1 MFSPE
6 FRNRLDSIISFDFL
20 SPTIMINIVEKAI
33 SYLEGQLS
41 EKNITIELTEEA
53 KLYLSK
59 KGFDKRMEPDLAKI
73 NSKRNKGAIS

>member
-6 FRNRLDSIISFDFL
+6 FRNRLDSVISFDFL

-41 EKNITIELTEEA
+41 EKNITIELSERQKYT
-53 KLYLSK
+53 
-59 KGFDKRMEPDLAKI
+59 I
-73 NSKRNKGAIS
+73 